1 MTLNYYAEISPLIG
15 IPCGRMLQPNG
26 TYRHA
31 ISNTYIEAVI
41 AAGGAPVLIPA
52 SSNTTAL
59 YAIYRRLDGLLLS
72 GGDDINPVRYGE
84 ELNGSE
90 AMDDLRDETEL
101 WLTQQAVEDGLPILG
116 ICRGQQVLN
125 VALGGTLY
133 QDISSQIPGEPLDH
147 RLSFH
152 KQQRDYIA
160 HPVTLEQ
167 DCRLAQML
175 GTTHLEVNTLHHQAV
190 KTPGKG
196 LRVVG
201 IAPDGVAEALETEDA
216 SRWIFSVQSH
226 PEELWR
232 KHSWASVLL
241 SEFVVVAR
249 QRAGSLAGF

>member
-1 MTLNYYAEISPLIG
+1 MSLFHNTEISPLIG

-41 AAGGAPVLIPA
+41 ASGGSPVLIPA
-52 SSNTTAL
+52 SADTKAI
-59 YAIYRRLDGLLLS
+59 YAIYRKLDGLLLS

-84 ELNGSE
+84 ELNGTE

-101 WLTQQAVEDGLPILG
+101 WITQRAVEDGLPILG

-125 VALGGTLY
+125 VAMGGTLY

-147 RLSFH
+147 RLSFN

-160 HPVTLEQ
+160 HPVVLEQ
-167 DCRLAQML
+167 GCRLAKL
-175 GTTHLEVNTLHHQAV
+175 CGTTHLEVNTLHHQAV

-201 IAPDGVAEALETEDA
+201 FARDGVAEALESENEA
-216 SRWIFSVQSH
+216 HWIFSVQSH
-226 PEELWR
+226 PEELWE
-232 KHSWASVLL
+232 KHAWASVLL
-241 SEFVVVAR
+241 GEFVAVAR
-249 QRAGSLAGF
+249 QRAGSLTGF